1 VTASGAGLTGLP
13 GLTAERCRAQL
24 LTGPP
29 ATTVTSVVRHL
40 LAVQGQD
47 PRGFRLSVR
56 VRSTGLTAAA
66 VDQALSAD
74 RSVLLS
80 TLNRG
85 TLHLVCAEDYWWLH
99 ALTTPP
105 LAAASTR
112 RLAQEKVPPDD
123 AERAVAEVVSALAGG
138 PMTRAQ
144 LRERVDR
151 IGVRTEGQAHVHILM
166 AATLRGLIV
175 RGPMVGAD
183 HAYVLTRDWLGAPPR
198 LPDREVML
206 AELARRYLA
215 GHSPASDRDLA
226 RWSGL
231 SLGDARRGLAAVS
244 GLLAEREDGLASLA
258 SLAAGDGG
266 RGSGP
271 GPRQLPRPRLHGPFD
286 PLLHGWVDRSFVLG
300 GTTGI
305 VTSNGIFRP
314 FALVN
319 GRAVATWSLAAGKI
333 RLAPF
338 APLGEADEAVLAADA
353 DAVLDYLGLRRPQA

>member
-1 VTASGAGLTGLP
+1 
-13 GLTAERCRAQL
+13 
-24 LTGPP
+24 
-29 ATTVTSVVRHL
+29 
-40 LAVQGQD
+40 
-47 PRGFRLSVR
+47 
-56 VRSTGLTAAA
+56 
-66 VDQALSAD
+66 
-74 RSVLLS
+74 
-80 TLNRG
+80 
-85 TLHLVCAEDYWWLH
+85 
-99 ALTTPP
+99 
-105 LAAASTR
+105 
-112 RLAQEKVPPDD
+112 
-123 AERAVAEVVSALAGG
+123 VAEVVAALAGG

-144 LRERVDR
+144 LRERVER
-151 IGVRTEGQAHVHILM
+151 IGVRTEGQAHVHILL

-198 LPDREVML
+198 LPDREVLL

-244 GLLAEREDGLASLA
+244 GLLAERDDGLASLA
-258 SLAAGDGG
+258 GLAAGDGAGGGG
-266 RGSGP
+266 RRSGP
-271 GPRQLPRPRLHGPFD
+271 GSLLPPPRLHGPFD

-333 RLAPF
+333 RLVPF
-338 APLGEADEAVLAADA
+338 APLGEADGAVLAADA
-353 DAVLDYLGLRRPQA
+353 DAVLEYLGLRRPRA

>member
-1 VTASGAGLTGLP
+1 VTGDGAGP
-13 GLTAERCRAQL
+13 ALTAERCRAQL

-29 ATTVTSVVRHL
+29 ASSVTGVVRHL

-56 VRSTGLTAAA
+56 VRSAGLTAAA

-74 RSVLLS
+74 RSVLVS

-105 LAAASTR
+105 LAAASAR
-112 RLAQEKVPPDD
+112 RLSQEKVPPDD
-123 AERAVAEVVSALAGG
+123 AERAVAEVVAALDGG

-144 LRERVDR
+144 LRERVER
-151 IGVRTEGQAHVHILM
+151 TGVRTEGQAHVHILM

-198 LPDREVML
+198 LPDRDVML

-215 GHSPASDRDLA
+215 GHGPADDRDLA
-226 RWSGL
+226 KWSGL
-231 SLGDARRGLAAVS
+231 SLGDARRGLSAVS
-244 GLLAEREDGLASLA
+244 GLLAVRDDGLASLA
-258 SLAAGDGG
+258 GAEGPDASAGAG
-266 RGSGP
+266 
-271 GPRQLPRPRLHGPFD
+271 LPPPRLHGPFD
-286 PLLHGWVDRSFVLG
+286 PLLHGWADRSFVLG
-300 GTTGI
+300 ATQGI
-305 VTSNGIFRP
+305 VTSNGVFRP

-333 RLAPF
+333 RLTPF
-338 APLGEADEAVLAADA
+338 APLGEADGAVLAADA
-353 DAVLDYLGLRRPQA
+353 DAVLDYLGLRRPRV

>member
-1 VTASGAGLTGLP
+1 VTASGADLTGLT

-29 ATTVTSVVRHL
+29 ATAVTSVVRHL

-56 VRSTGLTAAA
+56 ARSTGLTAAA

-74 RSVLLS
+74 RSVLVS

-112 RLAQEKVPPDD
+112 RLSQEKVPPDD
-123 AERAVAEVVSALAGG
+123 AERAVAEVVAALDGG

-144 LRERVDR
+144 LRERVER

-198 LPDREVML
+198 LPDRDVML

-215 GHSPASDRDLA
+215 GHGPADDRDLA
-226 RWSGL
+226 KWSGL
-231 SLGDARRGLAAVS
+231 SLGDARRGLSSVS
-244 GLLAEREDGLASLA
+244 GLLAERVDGLASLA
-258 SLAAGDGG
+258 GADGPDAG
-266 RGSGP
+266 
-271 GPRQLPRPRLHGPFD
+271 LPPPRLHGPFD
-286 PLLHGWVDRSFVLG
+286 PLLHGWADRSFVLG
-300 GTTGI
+300 SATGI

-319 GRAVATWSLAAGKI
+319 GRAVAIWSLAAGKI
-333 RLAPF
+333 RLTPF
-338 APLGEADEAVLAADA
+338 APLDPDGEAALAEDGQAVLR
-353 DAVLDYLGLRRPQA
+353 YLGQPG

>member
-1 VTASGAGLTGLP
+1 MTASGAGLT

-29 ATTVTSVVRHL
+29 ATAVTSVVRHL

-56 VRSTGLTAAA
+56 ARSTGLTAAA
-66 VDQALSAD
+66 VDQALSVD
-74 RSVLLS
+74 RSVLVS
-80 TLNRG
+80 TFCRG

-123 AERAVAEVVSALAGG
+123 AERAVAEVVAALAGG

-144 LRERVDR
+144 LRERVER
-151 IGVRTEGQAHVHILM
+151 IGVRTEGQAHVHILL

-206 AELARRYLA
+206 AKLARRYLA
-215 GHSPASDRDLA
+215 GHGPADDRDLA
-226 RWSGL
+226 KWSGL
-231 SLGDARRGLAAVS
+231 SLGDARRGLSAVS
-244 GLLAEREDGLASLA
+244 GLLAGRDDGLASLA
-258 SLAAGDGG
+258 GADGPDAG
-266 RGSGP
+266 
-271 GPRQLPRPRLHGPFD
+271 LPPPRLHGPFD
-286 PLLHGWVDRSFVLG
+286 PLLHGWADRSFVLG
-300 GTTGI
+300 STKGI

-338 APLGEADEAVLAADA
+338 APLREADEAVLAADA
-353 DAVLDYLGLRRPQA
+353 DAVLDYLGPRRPRA

>member
-1 VTASGAGLTGLP
+1 MTASGAGLT

-29 ATTVTSVVRHL
+29 ATAVTSVVRHL

-56 VRSTGLTAAA
+56 ARSTGLTAAA
-66 VDQALSAD
+66 VDQALSVD
-74 RSVLLS
+74 RSVLVS
-80 TLNRG
+80 TFCRG

-123 AERAVAEVVSALAGG
+123 TERAVAEVVAALAGG

-144 LRERVDR
+144 LRERVER
-151 IGVRTEGQAHVHILM
+151 IGVRTEGQAHVHILL

-215 GHSPASDRDLA
+215 GHGPADDRDLA
-226 RWSGL
+226 KWSGL
-231 SLGDARRGLAAVS
+231 SLGDARRGLSAVS
-244 GLLAEREDGLASLA
+244 GLLAGRDDGLASLA
-258 SLAAGDGG
+258 DADGPDAG
-266 RGSGP
+266 
-271 GPRQLPRPRLHGPFD
+271 LPPPRLHGPFD
-286 PLLHGWVDRSFVLG
+286 PLLHGWADRSFVLG
-300 GTTGI
+300 SAKGI

-338 APLGEADEAVLAADA
+338 TPLGEADEAVLAADA
-353 DAVLDYLGLRRPQA
+353 GAVLDYLGLRRPRA

>member
-1 VTASGAGLTGLP
+1 VTTDGAGP
-13 GLTAERCRAQL
+13 RLTAERCRAQL

-29 ATTVTSVVRHL
+29 ATAVTDVVRHL

-56 VRSTGLTAAA
+56 ARSAGLTAAA
-66 VDQALSAD
+66 VDHALSAD
-74 RSVLLS
+74 RSVLIS

-112 RLAQEKVPPDD
+112 RLGQEKVPRDD
-123 AERAVAEVVSALAGG
+123 AERAVAEVVAALDGG

-175 RGPMVGAD
+175 RGPVLGAD
-183 HAYVLTRDWLGAPPR
+183 HAYVLTRDWLGTPPA
-198 LPDREVML
+198 LPDRDAML
-206 AELARRYLA
+206 AELARRYLT
-215 GHSPASDRDLA
+215 GHGPASDRDLA

-231 SLGDARRGLAAVS
+231 SLGDARRGLSAVS
-244 GLLAEREDGLASLA
+244 RLLAERVDGLASLA
-258 SLAAGDGG
+258 AADGAG
-266 RGSGP
+266 AGE
-271 GPRQLPRPRLHGPFD
+271 LPPPRLHGPFD
-286 PLLHGWVDRSFVLG
+286 PLLHGWTDRSFVLG
-300 GTTGI
+300 STTGI

-333 RLAPF
+333 RLTPF
-338 APLGEADEAVLAADA
+338 APLEDADEALLAEDA
-353 DAVLDYLGLRRPQA
+353 QAVLRYLGQPG

>member
-1 VTASGAGLTGLP
+1 MTASGAGLTGPRGLTGLT

-56 VRSTGLTAAA
+56 ARSTGLTAAA
-66 VDQALSAD
+66 VDQALSVD
-74 RSVLLS
+74 RSVLVS

-85 TLHLVCAEDYWWLH
+85 TLHLVCAEDFWWLH

-123 AERAVAEVVSALAGG
+123 AERAVAEVVAALAGG

-151 IGVRTEGQAHVHILM
+151 IGVRTEGQAHVHILL

-183 HAYVLTRDWLGAPPR
+183 HAYVLTRDWLGTPPR

-215 GHSPASDRDLA
+215 GHGPADDRDLA
-226 RWSGL
+226 KWSGL
-231 SLGDARRGLAAVS
+231 SLGDARRGLSAVS
-244 GLLAEREDGLASLA
+244 GLLASRDDGLASLA
-258 SLAAGDGG
+258 GAGGSAAG
-266 RGSGP
+266 
-271 GPRQLPRPRLHGPFD
+271 LPPPRLHGPFD
-286 PLLHGWVDRSFVLG
+286 PLLHGWTDRSFVLG
-300 GTTGI
+300 ATKGI

-338 APLGEADEAVLAADA
+338 APLGKADEAVLAADA
-353 DAVLDYLGLRRPQA
+353 NAVLDYLGMRRPRA

>member
-1 VTASGAGLTGLP
+1 VTDSGAGLTGP
-13 GLTAERCRAQL
+13 AGLTAERCRAQL

-29 ATTVTSVVRHL
+29 ATAVTSVVRHL

-56 VRSTGLTAAA
+56 ARSTGLTAAA
-66 VDQALSAD
+66 VDQALSVD
-74 RSVLLS
+74 RSVLVS

-123 AERAVAEVVSALAGG
+123 AERAVAEVVAALAGG
-138 PMTRAQ
+138 PMTRPQ
-144 LRERVDR
+144 LRERVER
-151 IGVRTEGQAHVHILM
+151 IGVRTEGQAHVHILL

-215 GHSPASDRDLA
+215 GHGPADDRDLA
-226 RWSGL
+226 KWSGL
-231 SLGDARRGLAAVS
+231 SLGDARRGFSAVS
-244 GLLAEREDGLASLA
+244 GLLAERDDGLASLA
-258 SLAAGDGG
+258 NYGGLAAG
-266 RGSGP
+266 
-271 GPRQLPRPRLHGPFD
+271 LPPPRLHGPFD
-286 PLLHGWVDRSFVLG
+286 PLLHGWMDRSFVLG
-300 GTTGI
+300 STTGI
-305 VTSNGIFRP
+305 VTSNGVFRP

-319 GRAVATWSLAAGKI
+319 GQAVATWSLAAGKI

-338 APLGEADEAVLAADA
+338 APLGEADGAVLAADA
-353 DAVLDYLGLRRPQA
+353 DAVLDYLGLRRPRA

>member
-1 VTASGAGLTGLP
+1 MTVSGAGP

-29 ATTVTSVVRHL
+29 GTAVTSVVRHL

-56 VRSTGLTAAA
+56 ARSTGLTAAA

-74 RSVLLS
+74 RSVLVS

-112 RLAQEKVPPDD
+112 RLSQEKVPPDD
-123 AERAVAEVVSALAGG
+123 AERAVAEVVAALDGG

-144 LRERVDR
+144 LRERVER

-175 RGPMVGAD
+175 RGPVVGAD
-183 HAYVLTRDWLGAPPR
+183 HAYVLTRDWLGVPPR
-198 LPDREVML
+198 LPARDVML

-215 GHSPASDRDLA
+215 GHGPADDRDLA
-226 RWSGL
+226 KWSGL
-231 SLGDARRGLAAVS
+231 SLGDARRGLSAVS
-244 GLLAEREDGLASLA
+244 GLLAERDDGLASLA
-258 SLAAGDGG
+258 CADGPDAG
-266 RGSGP
+266 
-271 GPRQLPRPRLHGPFD
+271 LPPPRLHGSFD
-286 PLLHGWVDRSFVLG
+286 PLLHGWADRSFVLG
-300 GTTGI
+300 ATKGI
-305 VTSNGIFRP
+305 VTSNGVFRP

-319 GRAVATWSLAAGKI
+319 GRAVATWSLAAGRI
-333 RLAPF
+333 RLTPF
-338 APLGEADEAVLAADA
+338 APLAEADEAVLAADA
-353 DAVLDYLGLRRPQA
+353 DKVLDYLGMRRPRA

>member
-1 VTASGAGLTGLP
+1 VTGDGAGRA
-13 GLTAERCRAQL
+13 LTAERCRSQL

-29 ATTVTSVVRHL
+29 ATAVTDVVRHL

-56 VRSTGLTAAA
+56 ARSAGLTAAA
-66 VDQALSAD
+66 VDQALTAD
-74 RSVLLS
+74 RSVLIS

-112 RLAQEKVPPDD
+112 RLTQEKVPPDD
-123 AERAVAEVVSALAGG
+123 AERAVAEVVAALAGG

-151 IGVRTEGQAHVHILM
+151 IGVRTEGQAHVHVLM

-175 RGPMVGAD
+175 RGPMLGAD
-183 HAYVLTRDWLGAPPR
+183 HAYVLTRDWLGAPPA
-198 LPDREVML
+198 LPGRDVLL

-231 SLGDARRGLAAVS
+231 SLGDARRGLSAVS
-244 GLLAEREDGLASLA
+244 GSLAGRDDGLASLA
-258 SLAAGDGG
+258 AADGG
-266 RGSGP
+266 RDGGRAGGAGVP
-271 GPRQLPRPRLHGPFD
+271 MLPPPRLHGPFD
-286 PLLHGWVDRSFVLG
+286 PLLHGWSDRSFVLG

-319 GRAVATWSLAAGKI
+319 GQAVATWSLAAGKI
-333 RLAPF
+333 RMTPF
-338 APLGEADEAVLAADA
+338 APLDPADEAVLAEDGR
-353 DAVLDYLGLRRPQA
+353 AVLRYLGLQGRRG